1 LKHATNHVHKRS
13 QLKKKSNKKFIF
25 IEKISFT
32 TVLLIFAFTT
42 ISYAE
47 YDGYKRNAD
56 GSYSVGGAY
65 DGYKTRQQYS
75 IT

>member
-1 LKHATNHVHKRS
+1 MK
-13 QLKKKSNKKFIF
+13 
-25 IEKISFT
+25 KISFT

-56 GSYSVGGAY
+56 GSYSVGVAY
-65 DGYKTRQQYS
+65 DGHKTRQQYS